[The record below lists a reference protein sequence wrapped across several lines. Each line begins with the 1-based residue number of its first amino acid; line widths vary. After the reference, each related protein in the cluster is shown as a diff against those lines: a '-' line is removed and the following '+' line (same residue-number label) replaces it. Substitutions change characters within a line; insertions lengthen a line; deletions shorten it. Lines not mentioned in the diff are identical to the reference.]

1 MAGTYDDAADLRR
14 QAAVIVNP
22 VAHNLPKRGRLEEAD
37 RWLRER
43 GWEVQ
48 WLESGRPGETTGLA
62 AKAAQRRLPL
72 LFVCG
77 GDGSLNEAAN
87 GLAGSETALA
97 MIPAGTV
104 NIWARETGIPS
115 KPLAAV
121 RTAVEGERRRVDLGK
136 AGRRYFLLMAGYG
149 LDGAVSRRV
158 SPALKGR
165 LGAAAYVLAG
175 VRESLSYRGSPLT
188 LRLDG
193 EEQRAE
199 VLMLVAGN
207 TRNYAGLVQVTPE
220 ARVDDGLLDVCIY
233 EGRGVADIVLH
244 VLRTVLRR
252 HRRSKKVRY
261 RQVRRLELGWEQ
273 PLPVQLDGDAYEES
287 PAEVMVVPSALWVAV
302 PKAVSSP
309 LFSTPPPPPPG
320 GGRSRPRRRRG

>member
-1 MAGTYDDAADLRR
+1 MASIDADPGYLRR
-14 QAAVIVNP
+14 EAAVIVNP
-22 VAHNLPKRGRLEEAD
+22 AAHNLPKRRRLQEAD
-37 RWLRER
+37 RWLQEQ
-43 GWEVQ
+43 GWAVE
-48 WLESGRPGETTGLA
+48 WLETGRPGEATDLA
-62 AKAAQRRLPL
+62 AKAAERGIPL

-77 GDGSLNEAAN
+77 GDGSMNEAAN

-115 KPLAAV
+115 KPLQAV

-136 AGRRYFLLMAGYG
+136 AGQRYFLLMAGYG
-149 LDGAVSRRV
+149 LDGAIARRV
-158 SPALKGR
+158 SQAVKGR
-165 LGAAAYVLAG
+165 LGAAAYALVA
-175 VRESLSYRGSPLT
+175 VRESLSYRSSPLT

-207 TRNYAGLVQVTPE
+207 TRNYAGLVEVTPE
-220 ARVDDGLLDVCIY
+220 ARLDDGLLDVCIY
-233 EGRGVADIVLH
+233 EGRGTVDMVLH

-261 RQVRRLELGWEQ
+261 RQVRRLELAWEQ
-273 PLPVQLDGDAYEES
+273 PLPLQLDGDAYEES
-287 PAEVMVVPSALWVAV
+287 PTEVTVAPSVLWVAL
-302 PKAVSSP
+302 PRGVSSP
-309 LFSTPPPPPPG
+309 LFSLAG
-320 GGRSRPRRRRG
+320 QAA